1 MAKILFIAPYPQDG
15 APSQRFRFEQ
25 YFEVLRENG
34 HSAELASFFTQK
46 QWAKLYL
53 EGKTLAKIGI
63 MFSAFI
69 RRFFLLFKVR
79 KYDYLFIHREAA
91 MIGPPIFEWMIA
103 KILRKK
109 FIYDFDDA
117 IWLPNYSEVNAR
129 FQGLKMYGK
138 VRRIIKWADRITVGN
153 LFLAEYA
160 KQFNANVEVIPTTL
174 DLQRQHN
181 KDGNQEQEPLVI
193 GWTGTHTT
201 GRYLQDLLPVL
212 DALAKTNTFVFRVIS
227 NQAPDFERPYL
238 EFVKWN
244 KTSEIEDLASF
255 NIGVMP
261 LEDNEWARGKC
272 GFKGLQYMA
281 LGIPALLSPV
291 GVNTEIIEEGI
302 NGFLCKSNEDWLEK
316 LTLLLSNTELRNKI
330 GAEGKNTIQE
340 RYSVDA
346 NKSKYLDL
354 FK

>member
-25 YFEVLRENG
+25 YFSILREEG
-34 HSAELASFFTQK
+34 HELELASFFTQK

-53 EGKTLAKIGI
+53 EGKTLSKACI
-63 MFSAFI
+63 MLVAFA
-69 RRFFLLFKVR
+69 RRFLLLFKIR
-79 KYDYLFIHREAA
+79 KYDFIFIHREAA
-91 MIGPPIFEWMIA
+91 MIGPPFFEWFIA
-103 KILRKK
+103 KVLRKK

-117 IWLPNYSEVNAR
+117 IWLANYSEANAR

-138 VRRIIKWADRITVGN
+138 VRRIIKWADRVTVGN
-153 LFLAEYA
+153 SFLAAYA
-160 KQFNANVEVIPTTL
+160 HQFNSKVEVIPTSI
-174 DLQRQHN
+174 DLAYQHN
-181 KDGNQEQEPLVI
+181 REGNPHQKPLVI

-212 DALAKTNTFVFRVIS
+212 DELAQSNSFIFRVIS
-227 NQAPDFERPYL
+227 NQAPDFNRPYL

-244 KTSEIEDLASF
+244 KSSEIEDLASF

-261 LEDNEWARGKC
+261 LEDSDWARGKC

-291 GVNTEIIEEGI
+291 GVNTEIIQDGV
-302 NGFLCKSNEDWLEK
+302 NGFLCDSQEVWLEK
-316 LTLLLSNTELRNKI
+316 LALLLQDADLRNQI
-330 GAEGKNTIQE
+330 GAEGKATI
-340 RYSVDA
+340 RNCYSVEA
-346 NKSKYLDL
+346 NKTKYLNL
-354 FK
+354 FR

>member
-34 HSAELASFFTQK
+34 HSVELASFFTQK

-63 MFSAFI
+63 MFSSFI
-69 RRFFLLFKVR
+69 RRFFLLFKLR

-103 KILRKK
+103 KILHKK

-117 IWLPNYSEVNAR
+117 IWLPNYSEANAR

-174 DLQRQHN
+174 DLQNQHN

-238 EFVKWN
+238 DFVKWN